1 MEPLYKSL
9 KTYVESGEYFIDTQ
23 NWYKYKYLHPF
34 SHRSFLFILTVTI
47 LVLFTS
53 IIINIY
59 NLFPII
65 TPVRYSILTESGENK
80 SAQIIN
86 ADQIENNPIASI
98 ADIMLRKYVIQ
109 RETYDYNDL
118 KKQFIYIKNN
128 STRIVFR
135 RFYNYMNINN
145 ASSPVLLYQKDI
157 KRTVSIISSSFLSDT
172 KTEIKFHSIARNI
185 TGDIVEDMIWRAVV
199 DYEIDQIDTNL
210 PPESRFNFAVT
221 DYQVQLLEDKKQ
233 K

>member
-65 TPVRYSILTESGENK
+65 TPVRYSILT
-80 SAQIIN
+80 AQIIN
-86 ADQIENNPIASI
+86 ADQIENNPLASI

-135 RFYNYMNINN
+135 RFYNFMNINN

-157 KRTVSIISSSFLSDT
+157 KRTVSIISSHLISDT
-172 KTEIKFHSIARNI
+172 KTEIKFNSIARN
-185 TGDIVEDMIWRAVV
+185 GNGEIVEDMNWRAVV

>member
-86 ADQIENNPIASI
+86 ADQIENNPLASI

>member
-199 DYEIDQIDTNL
+199 WPWSL
-210 PPESRFNFAVT
+210 PS
-221 DYQVQLLEDKKQ
+221 LGKLGG
-233 K
+233 

>member
-86 ADQIENNPIASI
+86 ADQIENNPLASI

-145 ASSPVLLYQKDI
+145 TSSPVLLYQKDI

-185 TGDIVEDMIWRAVV
+185 TGDIVEDMIWQAVV

>member
-86 ADQIENNPIASI
+86 ADQIENNPLASI
-98 ADIMLRKYVIQ
+98 ADIMLRKYVTQ

-157 KRTVSIISSSFLSDT
+157 KRTVSIISSTFLSDT

-210 PPESRFNFAVT
+210 PPESRFNFAMT

>member
-1 MEPLYKSL
+1 MELLYKSL

-34 SHRSFLFILTVTI
+34 SHRSFLFILTATI

-86 ADQIENNPIASI
+86 ADQIDNNPLASI
-98 ADIMLRKYVIQ
+98 ADIMLRNYVIQ
-109 RETYDYNDL
+109 RETYDYNNL

-135 RFYNYMNINN
+135 RFYNFMNINN

-157 KRTVSIISSSFLSDT
+157 KRTVSIISSHFISDT
-172 KTEIKFHSIARNI
+172 KTEIKFNSIARN
-185 TGDIVEDMIWRAVV
+185 GNGEIVEDMNWRAVV

>member
-47 LVLFTS
+47 LVLFSS

-86 ADQIENNPIASI
+86 ADQIENNPLASI

-145 ASSPVLLYQKDI
+145 TSSPVLLYQKDI

>member
-86 ADQIENNPIASI
+86 ADQIENNPLASI

-145 ASSPVLLYQKDI
+145 TSSPVLLYQKDI
-157 KRTVSIISSSFLSDT
+157 KRTVSIISSRFLSDT

>member
-1 MEPLYKSL
+1 MESLYKSL

-34 SHRSFLFILTVTI
+34 SHRSFLFILTATI

-86 ADQIENNPIASI
+86 SDQIDNNPLASI
-98 ADIMLRKYVIQ
+98 ADIMLRNYVIQ
-109 RETYDYNDL
+109 RET
-118 KKQFIYIKNN
+118 
-128 STRIVFR
+128 
-135 RFYNYMNINN
+135 
-145 ASSPVLLYQKDI
+145 
-157 KRTVSIISSSFLSDT
+157 
-172 KTEIKFHSIARNI
+172 
-185 TGDIVEDMIWRAVV
+185 
-199 DYEIDQIDTNL
+199 
-210 PPESRFNFAVT
+210 
-221 DYQVQLLEDKKQ
+221 
-233 K
+233 

>member
-86 ADQIENNPIASI
+86 ADQIENNPLASI

-185 TGDIVEDMIWRAVV
+185 TGDIVEDMIWQAVV

>member
-86 ADQIENNPIASI
+86 ADQIENNPLASI
-98 ADIMLRKYVIQ
+98 ADIMLRKYVTQ

-157 KRTVSIISSSFLSDT
+157 KRTVSIISSTFLSDT

>member
-86 ADQIENNPIASI
+86 ADQVENNPLASI
-98 ADIMLRKYVIQ
+98 ADIMLRKYVTQ

-145 ASSPVLLYQKDI
+145 ASSTVLLYQKDI
-157 KRTVSIISSSFLSDT
+157 KRTVSIISSTSLSDT

>member
-1 MEPLYKSL
+1 MESLYKSL

-34 SHRSFLFILTVTI
+34 SHRSFLFILTATI

-86 ADQIENNPIASI
+86 ADQIDNNPLASI
-98 ADIMLRKYVIQ
+98 ADIMLRNYVIQ
-109 RETYDYNDL
+109 RETYDYNNL

-135 RFYNYMNINN
+135 RFYNFMNINN

-157 KRTVSIISSSFLSDT
+157 KRTVSIISSHFISE
-172 KTEIKFHSIARNI
+172 TEIKFHSIARNI

-210 PPESRFNFAVT
+210 PP
-221 DYQVQLLEDKKQ
+221 
-233 K
+233 

>member
-86 ADQIENNPIASI
+86 ADQIENNPLASI

-145 ASSPVLLYQKDI
+145 TSSPVLLYQKDI